1 MGKFEYVQ
9 LESHGSII
17 RDDGIAHV
25 SKRPIVFGDEQD
37 LFSLAPA
44 FLDRVE
50 VRGSLREVND
60 PDVLVLPQQ
69 FLDGFCAVRGGSV
82 RHHRH
87 LPEAP
92 LHLLEVSDEGG
103 RVKALVRPET

>member
-9 LESHGSII
+9 LESHGPII

-25 SKRPIVFGDEQD
+25 SKRPIVFGDEQN

-50 VRGSLREVND
+50 VRGIPS
-60 PDVLVLPQQ
+60 
-69 FLDGFCAVRGGSV
+69 GG
-82 RHHRH
+82 
-87 LPEAP
+87 
-92 LHLLEVSDEGG
+92 
-103 RVKALVRPET
+103 K